1 MRCSTGA
8 EPWKDWTLKL
18 QASGGAATPACW
30 PGKRQAGS
38 ESHYWTYPRLPPNQL
53 GNLAVVLTDI
63 VGWSSVRIA
72 QSREQRILGGPM

>member
-8 EPWKDWTLKL
+8 ELWKDWLLKL

-38 ESHYWTYPRLPPNQL
+38 ESHAWTYPRLPPSQL
-53 GNLAVVLTDI
+53 ENPAMVLTD
-63 VGWSSVRIA
+63 VGGWDSVRIA
-72 QSREQRILGGPM
+72 QSREQRVTRGPM